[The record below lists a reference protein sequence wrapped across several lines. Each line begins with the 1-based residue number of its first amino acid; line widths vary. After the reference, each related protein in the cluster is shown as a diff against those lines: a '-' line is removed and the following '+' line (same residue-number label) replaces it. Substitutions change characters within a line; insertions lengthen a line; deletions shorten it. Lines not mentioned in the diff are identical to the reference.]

1 MVKNPPADAGDTRDA
16 GSVPGLG
23 RSPGEGHGNPLQY
36 SCLENPMD
44 GEAWQAI
51 VHEVAKSWTR
61 QKRWSTHACV
71 FKRRA
76 YSVVQKGSGWLGLE
90 LLALGE
96 DPLMSTAE
104 MSQASSDKHECP
116 GMSQQFSDSWDMAK
130 LREDGTTA
138 DLCGWAP
145 ADHPARPAMLLPAR
159 PRPLR
164 PGQQLP
170 PGNRETGRVGP
181 CLPPSKTAH
190 SFSSLLIFLLSSIKP
205 PQLGHRGWKVPEVAW
220 PSPPLVLHPLALTTF
235 PKSIHISEKKN
246 KNSKLTTCFRAI
258 NFHPPVTFMQLQARG
273 RRGGRGLPMG
283 HRPRSTGP
291 GTE

>member
-1 MVKNPPADAGDTRDA
+1 M
-16 GSVPGLG
+16 
-23 RSPGEGHGNPLQY
+23 
-36 SCLENPMD
+36 
-44 GEAWQAI
+44 
-51 VHEVAKSWTR
+51 
-61 QKRWSTHACV
+61 
-71 FKRRA
+71 
-76 YSVVQKGSGWLGLE
+76 E

-170 PGNRETGRVGP
+170 PGNRETRRVGP

-190 SFSSLLIFLLSSIKP
+190 SFSSLLIFLLYSWTP
-205 PQLGHRGWKVPEVAW
+205 GLGWKVPEVAW

-273 RRGGRGLPMG
+273 RRGGHGLPMG